1 MRYWFV
7 VLVAVAVSATAFA
20 ANRRYVSEEDNTQIL
35 RELRDTIEDLR
46 HEVRNHESEIRMYE
60 EKLSTMESSIDTLRQ
75 QLADAHQANKDI
87 LKETSTNSEIKVT
100 SLDTTVKGMVA
111 DLRQLKGH
119 ANDSATALGQYK
131 SKLLEMEK
139 VMDAQSQN
147 IESLQAALKS
157 MMDAMQVRSGSGSG
171 SSGGSVAVESSNGS
185 RTYRVRSGDSLEKIA
200 RSQGTTISAIK
211 EANSL
216 VNDRIIVGQ
225 NLRIP

>member
-1 MRYWFV
+1 MRYWIL
-7 VLVAVAVSATAFA
+7 VLLAVAMSATAFA
-20 ANRRYVSEEDNTQIL
+20 ASRRYNSEEDTNQVI
-35 RELRDTIEDLR
+35 RELRDSVEDLR

-75 QLADAHQANKDI
+75 QLADSQQAHKDI
-87 LKETSTNSEIKVT
+87 LKESSTNSEMKVG

-131 SKLLEMEK
+131 SKLIEMEK
-139 VMDAQSQN
+139 IMDAQSQN

-157 MMDAMQVRSGSGSG
+157 MMDAMQVRSGHGSAVASSSETT
-171 SSGGSVAVESSNGS
+171 SSGGNKM
-185 RTYRVRSGDSLEKIA
+185 YRVRSGDSLEKIA
-200 RSQGTTISAIK
+200 RSQGSTIAAIK
-211 EANSL
+211 EANNM

>member
-1 MRYWFV
+1 MRYWI
-7 VLVAVAVSATAFA
+7 LLTIAVAMSATAFGA
-20 ANRRYVSEEDNTQIL
+20 SRRYVAEEDTAQVL
-35 RELRDTIEDLR
+35 REIRDSLEDLK

-75 QLADAHQANKDI
+75 QMSDSQQVHKDI
-87 LKETSTNSEIKVT
+87 LKETSTNSEMKVNG
-100 SLDTTVKGMVA
+100 LDSTVKGMVA

-131 SKLLEMEK
+131 TKLLEMEK
-139 VMDAQSQN
+139 IMDAQSQN
-147 IESLQAALKS
+147 IENLQAALKS
-157 MMDAMQVRSGSGSG
+157 MMDAMQVRSSGTVVANSANAE
-171 SSGGSVAVESSNGS
+171 SSGM

-211 EANSL
+211 DANNM
-216 VNDRIIVGQ
+216 VNDKIIVGQ

>member
-1 MRYWFV
+1 MRYWI
-7 VLVAVAVSATAFA
+7 LLTIAVAMSATAFGA
-20 ANRRYVSEEDNTQIL
+20 SRRYVAEEDTAQVL
-35 RELRDTIEDLR
+35 REIRDSLEDLK

-75 QLADAHQANKDI
+75 QMSDSQQVHKDI
-87 LKETSTNSEIKVT
+87 LKETSTNSEMKVNG
-100 SLDTTVKGMVA
+100 LDSTVKGMVA

-131 SKLLEMEK
+131 TKLLEMEK
-139 VMDAQSQN
+139 IMDAQSQN
-147 IESLQAALKS
+147 IENLQAAMKS
-157 MMDAMQVRSGSGSG
+157 MMDAMQVRSSGTVVANSANAE
-171 SSGGSVAVESSNGS
+171 SSGM

-211 EANSL
+211 DANNM
-216 VNDRIIVGQ
+216 VNDKIIVGQ

>member
-1 MRYWFV
+1 MTI
-7 VLVAVAVSATAFA
+7 AVAMSATAFGA
-20 ANRRYVSEEDNTQIL
+20 SRRYVAEEDTAQVL
-35 RELRDTIEDLR
+35 REIRDSLEDLK

-75 QLADAHQANKDI
+75 QMSDSQQVHKDI
-87 LKETSTNSEIKVT
+87 LKETSTNSEMKVNG
-100 SLDTTVKGMVA
+100 LDSTVKGMVA

-131 SKLLEMEK
+131 TKLLEMEK
-139 VMDAQSQN
+139 IMDAQSQN
-147 IESLQAALKS
+147 IENLQAALKS
-157 MMDAMQVRSGSGSG
+157 MMDAMQVRSSGTVVANSANAE
-171 SSGGSVAVESSNGS
+171 SSGM

-211 EANSL
+211 DANNM
-216 VNDRIIVGQ
+216 VNDKIIVGQ

>member
-1 MRYWFV
+1 
-7 VLVAVAVSATAFA
+7 LTIAVAMSATAFGA
-20 ANRRYVSEEDNTQIL
+20 SRRYVAEEDTAQVL
-35 RELRDTIEDLR
+35 REIRDSLEDLK

-75 QLADAHQANKDI
+75 QMSDSQQVHKDI
-87 LKETSTNSEIKVT
+87 LKETSTNSEMKVNG
-100 SLDTTVKGMVA
+100 LDSTVKGMVA

-131 SKLLEMEK
+131 TKLLEMEK
-139 VMDAQSQN
+139 IMDAQSQN
-147 IESLQAALKS
+147 IENLQAALKS
-157 MMDAMQVRSGSGSG
+157 MMDAMQVRSSGTVVANSANAE
-171 SSGGSVAVESSNGS
+171 SSGM

-211 EANSL
+211 DANNM
-216 VNDRIIVGQ
+216 VNDKIIVGQ

>member
-35 RELRDTIEDLR
+35 RELRDTIEDMR

-60 EKLSTMESSIDTLRQ
+60 EKLSTMDSSIDTLRQ
-75 QLADAHQANKDI
+75 QLADAHQANKDV

-131 SKLLEMEK
+131 TKLLEMEK
-139 VMDAQSQN
+139 IMDAQSQN

-157 MMDAMQVRSGSGSG
+157 MMDAMQVRGGGG
-171 SSGGSVAVESSNGS
+171 SSGGSAAVESSNGS
-185 RTYRVRSGDSLEKIA
+185 RTYRVRSGDSLDKIA
-200 RSQGTTISAIK
+200 RSQGTTITAIK

-225 NLRIP
+225 NLRMP